1 MDILR
6 IKDENG
12 VWQNVP
18 ALVGPPGKNGAQ
30 GEPGPAGSDGFS
42 PIATV
47 TQTDTGATISIQ
59 DATGT
64 TTATITNGQD
74 GANGVTGPAG
84 ADGLPALTYGKIK
97 ETTVTPTVGGVT
109 NFIETGDLPPSL
121 FNRTPVVG
129 DRFILLALRTTT
141 GQTFILECEITL
153 VTTYVASKNISVV
166 ETTGAAGAQG
176 EKGDK
181 GDSGGQGPQGPRG
194 NPGFS
199 PIATVT
205 QTDTGATISIQDATG
220 TTTATITNGQDG
232 APGADGYTPI
242 KGTDY
247 WTESDKA
254 EIVQEAASSIPI
266 ATTEVA
272 GKVKPDGTT
281 VTITEDGTISAV
293 GGSGGASTAADVS
306 FDNTDT
312 GLTATDVQS
321 ALEEIDAGIISS
333 EEVQSMIDA
342 DITDLYRAR
351 GEGLIALMMEDR
363 KYFQN
368 IIMLSNVP
376 TPEEV
381 YETLK
386 KYGTA
391 NRGVGIGTVSLSS
404 SELRSCVTSL
414 DGISAI
420 KILRIDNDGE
430 VSAVTS
436 TNINGLYRFSIYIVV
451 PYVLLISDDSSAS
464 MSQENLAKFREYIGL
479 PKLSTVDSRITA
491 LETTINSLVDG
502 NEVSY

>member
-1 MDILR
+1 MFKILDGRDCFYQWDSNRQIVIEDIDCNEVHYSNKTDKTALVCTVR
-6 IKDENG
+6 EENG
-12 VWQNVP
+12 QRIADVP
-18 ALVGPPGKNGAQ
+18 NILLQQDWDITVYAFDQDYTEYSQTIKVIPRTKPDDYVYTETEVLNYNTLSERINEVEANIGQEVQDYLEENPVQAPVQSVNEKTGAVVLTAADVGAATEDYVDNAVENIELTPGPK
-30 GEPGPAGSDGFS
+30 GEPG
-42 PIATV
+42 
-47 TQTDTGATISIQ
+47 
-59 DATGT
+59 
-64 TTATITNGQD
+64 QD
-74 GANGVTGPAG
+74 GT
-84 ADGLPALTYGKIK
+84 DGLPALTYGKIK
-97 ETTVTPTVGGVT
+97 ETTVTPTIDGVT
-109 NFIETGDLPPSL
+109 NFIEAGDLPPSL

-312 GLTATDVQS
+312 GLTATDV
-321 ALEEIDAGIISS
+321 
-333 EEVQSMIDA
+333 
-342 DITDLYRAR
+342 
-351 GEGLIALMMEDR
+351 
-363 KYFQN
+363 
-368 IIMLSNVP
+368 
-376 TPEEV
+376 
-381 YETLK
+381 
-386 KYGTA
+386 
-391 NRGVGIGTVSLSS
+391 
-404 SELRSCVTSL
+404 
-414 DGISAI
+414 
-420 KILRIDNDGE
+420 
-430 VSAVTS
+430 
-436 TNINGLYRFSIYIVV
+436 
-451 PYVLLISDDSSAS
+451 
-464 MSQENLAKFREYIGL
+464 
-479 PKLSTVDSRITA
+479 
-491 LETTINSLVDG
+491 
-502 NEVSY
+502 

>member
-1 MDILR
+1 
-6 IKDENG
+6 
-12 VWQNVP
+12 
-18 ALVGPPGKNGAQ
+18 
-30 GEPGPAGSDGFS
+30 
-42 PIATV
+42 
-47 TQTDTGATISIQ
+47 
-59 DATGT
+59 
-64 TTATITNGQD
+64 
-74 GANGVTGPAG
+74 
-84 ADGLPALTYGKIK
+84 
-97 ETTVTPTVGGVT
+97 
-109 NFIETGDLPPSL
+109 
-121 FNRTPVVG
+121 
-129 DRFILLALRTTT
+129 
-141 GQTFILECEITL
+141 
-153 VTTYVASKNISVV
+153 
-166 ETTGAAGAQG
+166 
-176 EKGDK
+176 
-181 GDSGGQGPQGPRG
+181 
-194 NPGFS
+194 
-199 PIATVT
+199 
-205 QTDTGATISIQDATG
+205 
-220 TTTATITNGQDG
+220 
-232 APGADGYTPI
+232 
-242 KGTDY
+242 
-247 WTESDKA
+247 
-254 EIVQEAASSIPI
+254 
-266 ATTEVA
+266 
-272 GKVKPDGTT
+272 
-281 VTITEDGTISAV
+281 
-293 GGSGGASTAADVS
+293 
-306 FDNTDT
+306 
-312 GLTATDVQS
+312 
-321 ALEEIDAGIISS
+321 
-333 EEVQSMIDA
+333 MIDA